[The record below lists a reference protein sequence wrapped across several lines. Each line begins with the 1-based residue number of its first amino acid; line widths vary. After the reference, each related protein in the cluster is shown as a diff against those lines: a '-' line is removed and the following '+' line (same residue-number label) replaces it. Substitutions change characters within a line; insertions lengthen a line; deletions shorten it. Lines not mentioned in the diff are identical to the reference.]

1 VRRIGE
7 GLERQALER
16 LDQCRAHPR
25 HAAEHGPQAEPAPP
39 GNGPRVEAV
48 RVGHAL
54 EPPDAAAVT
63 SRDQPE
69 AAQRFLVAAQQV
81 HQHVMDG
88 PAVLRARATDLTLG
102 QPRDHRQRGGTR
114 VRHAAHGLTA
124 PSREG
129 GGRPGSH
136 GSHRSF
142 LSGGTPR
149 TTARLRLPII
159 VPSHATP
166 DRLGRNFRAAFTRTD
181 EERSMRTYHDIQLA
195 DHTITTRELHGE
207 DIVKAGRFLIA
218 RTLLDLGAATV
229 DPLSPSNPLIFSAGP
244 FAGTSFSNANRTS
257 VGCKSPLTGGIKEAN
272 GGGSFGYALG
282 QLKIAGFTLHGASP
296 DWVVIHF
303 KKDGTVDFDEATPY
317 LGKGNFEAHDL
328 LLKRYGKKVAIG
340 LCGPVGEYQGLIA
353 GIAFSDKDGRP
364 ARLAAR
370 GGVGAVMG
378 SKKVKAVV
386 VDLDKVPPF
395 SEPKKVNAAIK
406 DYSKLLLADGVVKNF
421 YQPLGTMGMADVQ
434 NQMGGL
440 PVNNFSLGQQVNIS
454 TGEKFKMGGSY
465 IAELNTSRGGEQT
478 HACMPGC
485 VIQCSNV
492 YVDAA
497 GKEVVSPVE
506 YETLG
511 LLGTNCGLT
520 DPDDL
525 AQLNHVC
532 NDLGVDTIE
541 TGAMLAVLMEAGLGR
556 FGDPTFMAACLREI
570 HDGTEKGRVW
580 AQGTARVG
588 EHYQVRRVPVIK
600 KQAISAYDPRVVEAT
615 GIAMMATA
623 QGADHTAG
631 NLPRLK
637 TREMDLGTMIEQS
650 LVAQTN
656 TAATDSLG
664 LCIFGRSVT
673 EPNIEF
679 IVNAINAA
687 CGTSLTPDF
696 FSGLGRETLRLEREF
711 NRRAGFT
718 AKDDELPEFFY
729 TEALPPTNHVAR
741 FHGADVHD
749 MYERLPA

>member
-1 VRRIGE
+1 
-7 GLERQALER
+7 
-16 LDQCRAHPR
+16 
-25 HAAEHGPQAEPAPP
+25 
-39 GNGPRVEAV
+39 
-48 RVGHAL
+48 
-54 EPPDAAAVT
+54 
-63 SRDQPE
+63 
-69 AAQRFLVAAQQV
+69 
-81 HQHVMDG
+81 
-88 PAVLRARATDLTLG
+88 
-102 QPRDHRQRGGTR
+102 
-114 VRHAAHGLTA
+114 
-124 PSREG
+124 
-129 GGRPGSH
+129 
-136 GSHRSF
+136 
-142 LSGGTPR
+142 
-149 TTARLRLPII
+149 
-159 VPSHATP
+159 
-166 DRLGRNFRAAFTRTD
+166 
-181 EERSMRTYHDIQLA
+181 MRTYYDIRL
-195 DHTITTRELHGE
+195 DDRTLTKREVQGE
-207 DIVKAGRFLIA
+207 AIARAGRYLIA

-229 DPLSPSNPLIFSAGP
+229 DPLSPQNPLIFSAGP

-272 GGGSFGYALG
+272 GGGSFSYALG

-296 DWVVIHF
+296 GWVVVHF
-303 KKDGTVDFDEATPY
+303 KKDGGIDFDDAAPY

-328 LLKRYGKKVAIG
+328 LLKRYGKKVAVG

-378 SKKVKAVV
+378 SKKVKALV
-386 VDLDKVPPF
+386 VDLDKIPPF

-406 DYSKLLLADGVVKNF
+406 DYSKMLLADGIVLNF
-421 YQPLGTMGMADVQ
+421 YQKIGTMGMADVQ

-440 PVNNFSLGQQVNIS
+440 PVRNFSAGQLVNIS
-454 TGEKFKMGGSY
+454 TGEKFKMGGQY
-465 IAELNTSRGGEQT
+465 ITELNNARGGEQT

-492 YVDAA
+492 YADAS

-511 LLGTNCGLT
+511 LLGTNCGLS

-541 TGAMLAVLMEAGLGR
+541 TGATLAVLMEAGLGV
-556 FGDPTFMAACLREI
+556 FGDAKFMADCLAEVRN
-570 HDGTEKGRVW
+570 GTEQGRLW
-580 AQGTARVG
+580 AQGAARVG
-588 EHYQVRRVPVIK
+588 EHYRVARVPVIK
-600 KQAISAYDPRVVEAT
+600 KQTISAYDPRVVEAT

-637 TREMDLGTMIEQS
+637 TREMDLSSMIEQS

-656 TAATDSLG
+656 TAASDSLG

-687 CGTSLTPDF
+687 AGTSLTVDF
-696 FSGLGRETLRLEREF
+696 FAALGRETLRLEAEF

-718 AKDDELPEFFY
+718 EKDDELPAFFY
-729 TEALPPTNHVAR
+729 SEALPPTDHVAR
-741 FHGADVHD
+741 FHGADVHH

>member
-1 VRRIGE
+1 MRKYHEIC
-7 GLERQALER
+7 
-16 LDQCRAHPR
+16 LD
-25 HAAEHGPQAEPAPP
+25 
-39 GNGPRVEAV
+39 
-48 RVGHAL
+48 
-54 EPPDAAAVT
+54 
-63 SRDQPE
+63 DQT
-69 AAQRFLVAAQQV
+69 V
-81 HQHVMDG
+81 
-88 PAVLRARATDLTLG
+88 
-102 QPRDHRQRGGTR
+102 
-114 VRHAAHGLTA
+114 
-124 PSREG
+124 
-129 GGRPGSH
+129 
-136 GSHRSF
+136 
-142 LSGGTPR
+142 
-149 TTARLRLPII
+149 
-159 VPSHATP
+159 
-166 DRLGRNFRAAFTRTD
+166 
-181 EERSMRTYHDIQLA
+181 
-195 DHTITTRELHGE
+195 TTRELHGE
-207 DIVKAGRFLIA
+207 DIVRAGRYLIA
-218 RTLLDLGAATV
+218 RTLLDRDVAAV
-229 DPLSPSNPLIFSAGP
+229 DPLSPQNPLVFSAGP

-272 GGGSFGYALG
+272 GGGSFGYAMG
-282 QLKIAGFTLHGASP
+282 QLQIAGFTLNGASRE
-296 DWVVIHF
+296 WVILHF
-303 KKDGTVDFDEATPY
+303 KKDGTIAFDDATPY
-317 LGKGNFEAHDL
+317 LGKGNFEANDL

-340 LCGPVGEYQGLIA
+340 LCGPVGEYQGLLA

-378 SKKVKAVV
+378 SKKVKAIV
-386 VDLDKVPPF
+386 VDLDRIPPF
-395 SEPKKVNAAIK
+395 SEPRKVTAAIK
-406 DYSKLLLADGVVKNF
+406 DYSKLLLADGIVKNF
-421 YQPLGTMGMADVQ
+421 YQAIGTMGMADVQ

-440 PVNNFSLGQQVNIS
+440 PVRNFSAGQQVNIS
-454 TGEKFKMGGSY
+454 TGEKFKMGGTH
-465 IAELNTSRGGEQT
+465 IAELNKSRGGEHT

-492 YVDAA
+492 YVDAS

-541 TGAMLAVLMEAGLGR
+541 AGAMLAVLMEAGLGS
-556 FGDPTFMAACLREI
+556 FGDAKFMADCLVEVRN
-570 HDGTEKGRVW
+570 GSEKGRLW

-588 EHYQVRRVPVIK
+588 KHYKVRRVPVIK

-637 TREMDLGTMIEQS
+637 TREMDLSAMIEQS

-687 CGTSLTPDF
+687 CGTSLTTEF
-696 FSGLGRETLRLEREF
+696 FTRLGQETLRLEHEF

-718 AKDDELPEFFY
+718 EKDDELPEFFY
-729 TEALPPTNHVAR
+729 TDALPPTNHVAR
-741 FHGADVHD
+741 FHGADVHG

>member
-1 VRRIGE
+1 MRI
-7 GLERQALER
+7 
-16 LDQCRAHPR
+16 
-25 HAAEHGPQAEPAPP
+25 
-39 GNGPRVEAV
+39 
-48 RVGHAL
+48 
-54 EPPDAAAVT
+54 
-63 SRDQPE
+63 
-69 AAQRFLVAAQQV
+69 
-81 HQHVMDG
+81 
-88 PAVLRARATDLTLG
+88 
-102 QPRDHRQRGGTR
+102 
-114 VRHAAHGLTA
+114 
-124 PSREG
+124 
-129 GGRPGSH
+129 
-136 GSHRSF
+136 
-142 LSGGTPR
+142 
-149 TTARLRLPII
+149 
-159 VPSHATP
+159 
-166 DRLGRNFRAAFTRTD
+166 
-181 EERSMRTYHDIQLA
+181 YHDIRLA

-207 DIVKAGRFLIA
+207 DVARAGRYLIA

-229 DPLSPSNPLIFSAGP
+229 DPLSPDNPLIFSAGP

-282 QLKIAGFTLHGASP
+282 QQKIAGFTLHGASP
-296 DWVVIHF
+296 SWVVVHF
-303 KKDGTVDFDEATPY
+303 KKDGTVAFDDATPY
-317 LGKGNFEAHDL
+317 LGKGNFEANSL
-328 LLKRYGKKVAIG
+328 LLKRYGKKVAVA

-386 VDLDKVPPF
+386 VELDKIPPF

-406 DYSKLLLADGVVKNF
+406 DYSKLLLADGIVQNF
-421 YQPLGTMGMADVQ
+421 YQKIGTMGMADVQ

-440 PVNNFSLGQQVNIS
+440 PVNNFSVGQQVNIA
-454 TGEKFKMGGSY
+454 TGDKFKMGGSY
-465 IAELNTSRGGEQT
+465 IAELNNARGGEQT

-492 YVDAA
+492 YADAT

-525 AQLNHVC
+525 AQLNYVC

-541 TGAMLAVLMEAGLGR
+541 TGAMLAVLMEAGLGH
-556 FGDPTFMAACLREI
+556 FGDAKFMADCLAEVRA
-570 HDGTEKGRVW
+570 GSEKGRVF

-588 EHYQVRRVPVIK
+588 EHYKVRRVPVIK

-637 TREMDLGTMIEQS
+637 TREMDLGSMIEQS

-687 CGTSLTPDF
+687 CGTSLNADF
-696 FSGLGRETLRLEREF
+696 FAALGRETLRLEREF

-729 TEALPPTNHVAR
+729 TESLPPTNHVAR